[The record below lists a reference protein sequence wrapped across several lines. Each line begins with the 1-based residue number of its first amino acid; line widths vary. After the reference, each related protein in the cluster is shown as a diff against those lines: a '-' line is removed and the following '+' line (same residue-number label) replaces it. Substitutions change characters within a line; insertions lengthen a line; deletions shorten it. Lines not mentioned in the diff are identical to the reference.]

1 MILPRGSMLA
11 EGAGRKPTGR
21 ITRTVRVDPELWAWL
36 GESAADAGGS
46 TSDRLDAILRRA
58 RSRRGTARKRAAKKV
73 AAKKVAAKIPPAR
86 PETGRNDPCPC
97 GSGRKFKK
105 CCLGKA

>member
-1 MILPRGSMLA
+1 MEPMRGGKR

-36 GESAADAGGS
+36 AEAAADAGES
-46 TSDRLDAILRRA
+46 ASDRLDAILRRV
-58 RSRRGTARKRAAKKV
+58 RSRRGTTRKRAAKKV
-73 AAKKVAAKIPPAR
+73 VTTIPPAKS
-86 PETGRNDPCPC
+86 ETGRNDPCPC

-105 CCLGKA
+105 CCLGSV